1 MSDKPINP
9 ILKLVLDLGPVLVFF
24 VAYLLV
30 RDQTFIFNG
39 TEYKAFVLVTAGFV
53 PLILLSTFL
62 LWRLTG
68 KVSKMQ
74 IATLV
79 LVVIFGGLTVWFNDD
94 RFFKMKPTFI
104 YALFAGAL
112 GIGLLRGQSWL
123 EYMMDGMIPLQP
135 QGWMILTK
143 RLALFFATL
152 AVANEI
158 IWRNMST
165 DAWVNFKTFAL
176 PLALF
181 AFFMAQG
188 KLLERYGLKKDDE

>member
-158 IWRNMST
+158 IWRNMSS